1 MDRIELY
8 LELRQGTLHEERKD
22 LLTAIDRLI
31 QEAQL
36 FKRQIEAGQIYN
48 PGLAGRGRKV
58 DELAI
63 GVQHAMGTVA
73 MLESIQKGGE

>member
-1 MDRIELY
+1 MDRIEFY
-8 LELRQGTLHEERKD
+8 LDLKRGTLHEERKD

-48 PGLAGRGRKV
+48 PGLADRGRKV
-58 DELAI
+58 DERAI
-63 GVQHAMGTVA
+63 DVQNAMGTVA
-73 MLESIQKGGE
+73 MLESLQKAGE